1 MLEIIG
7 QEKRLEILKL
17 LSNEDMYVS
26 EIMEKAKI
34 DGKNAKFHL
43 DKLKENEIVDD
54 YRKGKR
60 RYYTLKKEIK
70 LEISPP
76 PEGKFVLYTSK
87 NQK

>member
-26 EIMEKAKI
+26 EIKEKAKI

-43 DKLKENEIVDD
+43 DKLKENEIVDH

-60 RYYTLKKEIK
+60 KYYTLKKEIK
-70 LEISPP
+70 LEITPP
-76 PEGKFVLYTSK
+76 PEGKFILYTSEH
-87 NQK
+87 QK